1 MGRFR
6 IAGVVAALVGVAGGS
21 AVLSGCAAG
30 GGKHATQAGQAG
42 HQRNKVANEAALR
55 KSEMAAAAQVKA
67 NELGQIPVIMYH
79 RIVQNP
85 PPGDDRSPKDF
96 RDELERLAAEDYVP
110 ITAAEYVTGK
120 IDIPAGKHPVVLT
133 FDDSSPAQLTLD
145 GMGNPAPDCAIG
157 ILMDVAKKHPGF
169 RPVATMYVIKDL
181 FGKARPE
188 EQIQVLQWLKDH
200 NFDIGNHTRD
210 HLNLL
215 GKPKDEVEKQ
225 IVAGQT
231 LITSL
236 IKTPPVTLALPYGNQ
251 PHEKKWALQG
261 TSGGVHYDYK
271 GVFLAGYTPA
281 PSPFTKDFDPL
292 SIPRIRSKE
301 NKVGDCKK
309 FCSMAWLDWLKAN
322 PTDRY
327 TSDGNAKT
335 VAFPKFKAAFVAPAY
350 KTSVLPY

>member
-6 IAGVVAALVGVAGGS
+6 VAGIAAASLGAVALS
-21 AVLSGCAAG
+21 ACAAG
-30 GGKHATQAGQAG
+30 GSKHVTHASPAG
-42 HQRNKVANEAALR
+42 HQQSNAAAGAAQR
-55 KSEMAAAAQVKA
+55 KSETAAAAQVKA
-67 NELGQIPVIMYH
+67 NELGQVPVIMYH
-79 RIVQNP
+79 RIVNNP

-110 ITAAEYVTGK
+110 VTAAEYTTGK

-133 FDDSSPAQLTLD
+133 FDDSSPSQLTLD
-145 GMGNPAPDCAIG
+145 GMGNPAPDCAVG

-181 FGKARPE
+181 FGKARQE

-215 GKPKDEVEKQ
+215 GKPKAEVEKQ
-225 IVAGQT
+225 VAAGQT
-231 LITSL
+231 LITAL

-261 TSGGVHYDYK
+261 ADGGTRYDYK
-271 GVFLAGYTPA
+271 GVFLAGYTPS
-281 PSPFTKDFDPL
+281 PSPFTKDFDPVG
-292 SIPRIRSKE
+292 IPRIRSKE
-301 NKVGDCKK
+301 KVGDCKK

-327 TSDGNAKT
+327 TSDGNPNT
-335 VAFPKFKAAFVAPAY
+335 VAFPKFKAAFVAPSF
-350 KTSVLPY
+350 TSRALPY